1 MIKILWSIHNSAW
14 LLIWMDML
22 FDRRK
27 YIDSDKKFILT
38 IFLSGMLWYG
48 LQKYLSWIPLLLLL
62 TILGYLL
69 WNGSVEKVASLV
81 VSYVF
86 IWTVLLGLVEHFLT
100 NAEFCAQAGWLI
112 LNSIL
117 ISAIR
122 HKGIGKTFTALN
134 LLKTF
139 GIAFFSTAFLCDSFM
154 DMIYGNAIQNYVFL
168 SCLVSLL
175 LMVCFCFCQ
184 SQLKMQISVLD
195 TQYDLIESQYVRA
208 QNFYA
213 ENAKLYHDIKHHLR
227 ALERL
232 LQNGDQREALAYI
245 ESVQEPLQCKMI
257 PVHTGVDIVDTV
269 IYEAKEKAEQRNIL
283 LLVETPILPS
293 GLKLEDREFCV
304 LFANLLNNALEAAK
318 EQIRLNIAI
327 TAGFLV
333 IEMKN
338 DYKEKPVVENNHFV
352 SEREQDSLAHGW
364 GMKIIEQIVEK
375 YQGELSIRVD
385 MQVSINIDGRAIIGG
400 QISAFC
406 GQIMIII
413 KK

>member
-1 MIKILWSIHNSAW
+1 MQMIKILWSIHNSAW

-27 YIDSDKKFILT
+27 YIDSDKKFIVT

-86 IWTVLLGLVEHFLT
+86 IWTVLLGLVEHFWT
-100 NAEFCAQAGWLI
+100 NAEFCAQAGWMI
-112 LNSIL
+112 INGIL

-283 LLVETPILPS
+283 LQVETPILPS
-293 GLKLEDREFCV
+293 ELKIEDRELCV
-304 LFANLLNNALEAAK
+304 LCANLLDNALKAAK
-318 EQIRLNIAI
+318 EQIKLNIAI
-327 TAGFLV
+327 AAGFLV
-333 IEMKN
+333 IEMEN
-338 DYKEKPVVENNHFV
+338 DYKEKPLVKNNHFV
-352 SEREQDSLAHGW
+352 SETEQGSLAHGW

-375 YQGELSIRVD
+375 YHGELTIRVD
-385 MQVSINIDGRAIIGG
+385 VQVSIKMLLDVL
-400 QISAFC
+400 
-406 GQIMIII
+406 
-413 KK
+413 

>member
-1 MIKILWSIHNSAW
+1 MESRIQMIKILWSIHNSAW

-27 YIDSDKKFILT
+27 YIDSNKKFILT

-86 IWTVLLGLVEHFLT
+86 IWTVLLGLVEHFWT

-112 LNSIL
+112 LNGIL

-122 HKGIGKTFTALN
+122 HKVIGKTFTALN

-139 GIAFFSTAFLCDSFM
+139 GIAFFSTAFLCDFFM

-175 LMVCFCFCQ
+175 LMVCFYFRQ

-195 TQYDLIESQYVRA
+195 TQYELIESQYVRA
-208 QNFYA
+208 QNFYT

-232 LQNGDQREALAYI
+232 LQNGDRREALAYI

-283 LLVETPILPS
+283 LVVETPILPS

-333 IEMKN
+333 IEMQN
-338 DYKEKPVVENNHFV
+338 DYKEKPVVKNNHFV

-385 MQVSINIDGRAIIGG
+385 MQVSIKILMDVL
-400 QISAFC
+400 
-406 GQIMIII
+406 
-413 KK
+413 

>member
-139 GIAFFSTAFLCDSFM
+139 GIAFFSTAFLCDFFM

-175 LMVCFCFCQ
+175 LMVYFYFRQ
-184 SQLKMQISVLD
+184 LQLKMQISVLD

-283 LLVETPILPS
+283 LQVETPILPS
-293 GLKLEDREFCV
+293 ELKIEDRELCV
-304 LFANLLNNALEAAK
+304 LCANLLDNALKAAK
-318 EQIRLNIAI
+318 EQIKLNIAI
-327 TAGFLV
+327 AAGFLV
-333 IEMKN
+333 IEMEN
-338 DYKEKPVVENNHFV
+338 DYKEKPLVKNNHFV
-352 SEREQDSLAHGW
+352 SETEQGSLAHGW

-375 YQGELSIRVD
+375 YHGELTIRVD
-385 MQVSINIDGRAIIGG
+385 VQVSIKMLLDVL
-400 QISAFC
+400 
-406 GQIMIII
+406 
-413 KK
+413 

>member
-1 MIKILWSIHNSAW
+1 MESRIQMIKILWSIHNSAW

-27 YIDSDKKFILT
+27 YIDSDKKFIVT

-139 GIAFFSTAFLCDSFM
+139 GIAFFITAFLCDFFM

-283 LLVETPILPS
+283 LQVETPILPS
-293 GLKLEDREFCV
+293 ELKIEDRELCV
-304 LFANLLNNALEAAK
+304 LCANLLDNALKAAK
-318 EQIRLNIAI
+318 EQIKLNIAI
-327 TAGFLV
+327 AAGFLV
-333 IEMKN
+333 IEMEN
-338 DYKEKPVVENNHFV
+338 DYKEKPLVKNNHFV
-352 SEREQDSLAHGW
+352 SETEQGSLAHGW

-375 YQGELSIRVD
+375 YHGELTIRVD
-385 MQVSINIDGRAIIGG
+385 VQVSIKMLLDVL
-400 QISAFC
+400 
-406 GQIMIII
+406 
-413 KK
+413 

>member
-1 MIKILWSIHNSAW
+1 MQMIKILWSIHNSAW
-14 LLIWMDML
+14 LLIWMDRL

-27 YIDSDKKFILT
+27 YIDSDKKFIVT

-86 IWTVLLGLVEHFLT
+86 IWTVLLGLVEHFWT

-112 LNSIL
+112 LNGIL

-122 HKGIGKTFTALN
+122 HKGIGKIFTALN

-139 GIAFFSTAFLCDSFM
+139 GIAFFSTAFLCDFFM

-175 LMVCFCFCQ
+175 LTVCFYFRQ

-195 TQYDLIESQYVRA
+195 TQYELIESQYVRA
-208 QNFYA
+208 QNFYT

-232 LQNGDQREALAYI
+232 LQNGDRREALAYI

-283 LLVETPILPS
+283 LVVETPILPS

-364 GMKIIEQIVEK
+364 GIKIIEQIVEK

-385 MQVSINIDGRAIIGG
+385 MQVSIKILMDVL
-400 QISAFC
+400 
-406 GQIMIII
+406 
-413 KK
+413 

>member
-1 MIKILWSIHNSAW
+1 MCPMPGMKWP
-14 LLIWMDML
+14 
-22 FDRRK
+22 
-27 YIDSDKKFILT
+27 T
-38 IFLSGMLWYG
+38 SG
-48 LQKYLSWIPLLLLL
+48 
-62 TILGYLL
+62 
-69 WNGSVEKVASLV
+69 GS
-81 VSYVF
+81 
-86 IWTVLLGLVEHFLT
+86 T
-100 NAEFCAQAGWLI
+100 
-112 LNSIL
+112 
-117 ISAIR
+117 
-122 HKGIGKTFTALN
+122 GI
-134 LLKTF
+134 
-139 GIAFFSTAFLCDSFM
+139 
-154 DMIYGNAIQNYVFL
+154 
-168 SCLVSLL
+168 
-175 LMVCFCFCQ
+175 CFYFRQ

-208 QNFYA
+208 QNFYT

-232 LQNGDQREALAYI
+232 LQHGDQREALAYI

-304 LFANLLNNALEAAK
+304 LCANLLNNALEAAK

-333 IEMKN
+333 IEMQN
-338 DYKEKPVVENNHFV
+338 DYKEKPVVKNNHFV

-385 MQVSINIDGRAIIGG
+385 MQVSIKILMDVL
-400 QISAFC
+400 
-406 GQIMIII
+406 
-413 KK
+413 

>member
-1 MIKILWSIHNSAW
+1 MQMIKILWSIHNSAW

-139 GIAFFSTAFLCDSFM
+139 GIAFFSTAFLCDFFM
-154 DMIYGNAIQNYVFL
+154 DMIYGNAIQNYVFW

-175 LMVCFCFCQ
+175 LMVCFCFRQ

-283 LLVETPILPS
+283 LQVETPILPS
-293 GLKLEDREFCV
+293 ELKIEDRELCV
-304 LFANLLNNALEAAK
+304 LCANLLDNALKAAK
-318 EQIRLNIAI
+318 EQIKLNIAI
-327 TAGFLV
+327 AAGFLV
-333 IEMKN
+333 IEMEN
-338 DYKEKPVVENNHFV
+338 DYKEKPLVKNNHFV
-352 SEREQDSLAHGW
+352 SETEQGSLAHGW

-375 YQGELSIRVD
+375 YHGELTIRVD
-385 MQVSINIDGRAIIGG
+385 VQVSIKMLLDVL
-400 QISAFC
+400 
-406 GQIMIII
+406 
-413 KK
+413 

>member
-1 MIKILWSIHNSAW
+1 MESRIQMIKILWSIHNSAW
-14 LLIWMDML
+14 LLIWMDRL

-27 YIDSDKKFILT
+27 YIDSDKKFIVT

-86 IWTVLLGLVEHFLT
+86 IWTVLLGLVKHFWT

-112 LNSIL
+112 LNGIL

-139 GIAFFSTAFLCDSFM
+139 GIAFFSTAFLCDFFM

-175 LMVCFCFCQ
+175 LMVCFYFRQ

-195 TQYDLIESQYVRA
+195 TQYELIESQYVRA
-208 QNFYA
+208 QNFYT

-227 ALERL
+227 ALERF
-232 LQNGDQREALAYI
+232 LQNGDRREALAYI

-283 LLVETPILPS
+283 LVVETPILPS

-333 IEMKN
+333 IEMQN
-338 DYKEKPVVENNHFV
+338 DYKEKPVVKNNHFV

-385 MQVSINIDGRAIIGG
+385 MQVSIKILMDVL
-400 QISAFC
+400 
-406 GQIMIII
+406 
-413 KK
+413 

>member
-1 MIKILWSIHNSAW
+1 MQMIKILWSIHNSAW

-139 GIAFFSTAFLCDSFM
+139 GIAFFSTAFLCDFFI

-175 LMVCFCFCQ
+175 LMVCFCFRQ

-283 LLVETPILPS
+283 LQVETPILPS
-293 GLKLEDREFCV
+293 ELKIEDRELCV
-304 LFANLLNNALEAAK
+304 LCANLLDNALKAAK
-318 EQIRLNIAI
+318 EQIKLNIAI
-327 TAGFLV
+327 AAGFLV
-333 IEMKN
+333 IEMEN
-338 DYKEKPVVENNHFV
+338 DYKEKPLVKNNHFV
-352 SEREQDSLAHGW
+352 SETEQGSLAHGW

-375 YQGELSIRVD
+375 YHGELTIRVD
-385 MQVSINIDGRAIIGG
+385 VQVSIKMLLDVL
-400 QISAFC
+400 
-406 GQIMIII
+406 
-413 KK
+413 

>member
-1 MIKILWSIHNSAW
+1 MESRIQMIKILWSIHNSAW
-14 LLIWMDML
+14 LLIWMDRL

-27 YIDSDKKFILT
+27 YIDSDKKFIVT

-86 IWTVLLGLVEHFLT
+86 IWTVLLGLVEHFWT

-112 LNSIL
+112 LNG

-122 HKGIGKTFTALN
+122 HKVIGKTFTALN

-139 GIAFFSTAFLCDSFM
+139 GIAFFSTAFLCDFFM

-175 LMVCFCFCQ
+175 LTVCFYFRQ

-195 TQYDLIESQYVRA
+195 TQYELIDSQYVRA
-208 QNFYA
+208 QNLYT

-232 LQNGDQREALAYI
+232 LQNGDRREALAYI

-283 LLVETPILPS
+283 LVVETPILPS

-364 GMKIIEQIVEK
+364 GIKIIEQIVEK

-385 MQVSINIDGRAIIGG
+385 MQVSIKILMDVL
-400 QISAFC
+400 
-406 GQIMIII
+406 
-413 KK
+413 

>member
-1 MIKILWSIHNSAW
+1 MESRIQMIKILWSIHNSAW

-27 YIDSDKKFILT
+27 YIDSNKKFILT

-86 IWTVLLGLVEHFLT
+86 IWTVLLGLVEHFWT

-112 LNSIL
+112 LNGIL

-122 HKGIGKTFTALN
+122 HKVIGKTFTALN

-139 GIAFFSTAFLCDSFM
+139 GIAFFSTAFLCDFFM

-175 LMVCFCFCQ
+175 LMVCFYFRQ

-208 QNFYA
+208 QNFYT

-232 LQNGDQREALAYI
+232 LQNGDRREALAYI

-283 LLVETPILPS
+283 LVVETPILPS

-304 LFANLLNNALEAAK
+304 LFANLLNNAMEAAK

-333 IEMKN
+333 IEMQN
-338 DYKEKPVVENNHFV
+338 DYKEKPVVKNNHFV

-385 MQVSINIDGRAIIGG
+385 MQVSIKILMDVL
-400 QISAFC
+400 
-406 GQIMIII
+406 
-413 KK
+413 

>member
-1 MIKILWSIHNSAW
+1 MQMIKILWSIHNSAW

-27 YIDSDKKFILT
+27 YIDSDKKFKLT

-86 IWTVLLGLVEHFLT
+86 IWTVLLDLVEHFWT

-139 GIAFFSTAFLCDSFM
+139 GIAFFSTAFLCDFFM

-175 LMVCFCFCQ
+175 LMVCFCFRQ

-283 LLVETPILPS
+283 LQVETPILPS
-293 GLKLEDREFCV
+293 ELKIEDRELCV
-304 LFANLLNNALEAAK
+304 LCANLLDNALKAAK
-318 EQIRLNIAI
+318 EQIKLNIAI
-327 TAGFLV
+327 AAGFLV

-338 DYKEKPVVENNHFV
+338 DYKEKPLVKNNHFV
-352 SEREQDSLAHGW
+352 SEREQDSSAHGW

-375 YQGELSIRVD
+375 YHGELSIRVD
-385 MQVSINIDGRAIIGG
+385 MQVSIKILLDV
-400 QISAFC
+400 Q
-406 GQIMIII
+406 
-413 KK
+413 

>member
-1 MIKILWSIHNSAW
+1 MN
-14 LLIWMDML
+14 ML

-27 YIDSDKKFILT
+27 YVDSNKKFILT

-69 WNGSVEKVASLV
+69 WNGAVEKVASLV

-112 LNSIL
+112 LNGIL

-122 HKGIGKTFTALN
+122 HKVIGKTFTALN

-139 GIAFFSTAFLCDSFM
+139 GIAFFSTAFLCDFFM

-175 LMVCFCFCQ
+175 LMVYFYFRQ

-208 QNFYA
+208 QNFYT

-232 LQNGDQREALAYI
+232 LQNGDRREALAYI

-269 IYEAKEKAEQRNIL
+269 IYEVKEKAEQSHIL
-283 LLVETPILPS
+283 LVVETPILPS

-304 LFANLLNNALEAAK
+304 LCANLLNNALKAAK
-318 EQIRLNIAI
+318 EQIKLNIAI
-327 TAGFLV
+327 AAGFLV
-333 IEMKN
+333 IEIQN
-338 DYKEKPVVENNHFV
+338 DYKEKPVVKNDHFV

-375 YQGELSIRVD
+375 YHGELSIRVD
-385 MQVSINIDGRAIIGG
+385 MQVSIKILLDV
-400 QISAFC
+400 Q
-406 GQIMIII
+406 
-413 KK
+413 

>member
-1 MIKILWSIHNSAW
+1 MQMIKILWSIHNSTW

-27 YIDSDKKFILT
+27 YIDSDKKFIVT

-86 IWTVLLGLVEHFLT
+86 IWTVLLGLVEHFWT

-112 LNSIL
+112 LNGIL

-139 GIAFFSTAFLCDSFM
+139 GIAFFSTAFLCDFFM

-175 LMVCFCFCQ
+175 LMVYFYFRQ

-208 QNFYA
+208 QNFYT
-213 ENAKLYHDIKHHLR
+213 ENAKLYHDIKHHMR

-232 LQNGDQREALAYI
+232 LQNGDRREALAYI

-269 IYEAKEKAEQRNIL
+269 IYEAKEKAEQSHIL
-283 LLVETPILPS
+283 LVVETPILPS

-304 LFANLLNNALEAAK
+304 LCANLLNNALKAAK

-333 IEMKN
+333 IEMQN
-338 DYKEKPVVENNHFV
+338 DYKEKPVVKNNHFV
-352 SEREQDSLAHGW
+352 SEREQDASAHGW

-375 YQGELSIRVD
+375 YHGELSIRVD
-385 MQVSINIDGRAIIGG
+385 MQVSIKILMDVL
-400 QISAFC
+400 
-406 GQIMIII
+406 
-413 KK
+413 

>member
-1 MIKILWSIHNSAW
+1 MQMIKILWSIHNSAW

-81 VSYVF
+81 ASYVF

-139 GIAFFSTAFLCDSFM
+139 GIAFFSTAFLCDFFM

-175 LMVCFCFCQ
+175 LMVCFCFRQ

-283 LLVETPILPS
+283 LQVETPILPS
-293 GLKLEDREFCV
+293 ELKIEDRELCV
-304 LFANLLNNALEAAK
+304 LCANLLDNALKAAK
-318 EQIRLNIAI
+318 EQIKLNIAI
-327 TAGFLV
+327 AAGFLV
-333 IEMKN
+333 IEMEN
-338 DYKEKPVVENNHFV
+338 DYKEKPLVKNNHFV
-352 SEREQDSLAHGW
+352 SETEQGSLAHGW

-375 YQGELSIRVD
+375 YHGELTIRVD
-385 MQVSINIDGRAIIGG
+385 VQVSIKMLLDVL
-400 QISAFC
+400 
-406 GQIMIII
+406 
-413 KK
+413 

>member
-1 MIKILWSIHNSAW
+1 MQMIKILWSIHNSAW

-139 GIAFFSTAFLCDSFM
+139 GIAFFSTAFLCDFFM

-175 LMVCFCFCQ
+175 LMVCFCFRQ

-232 LQNGDQREALAYI
+232 LQNGDRREALAYI

-283 LLVETPILPS
+283 LQVETPILPS
-293 GLKLEDREFCV
+293 ELKIEDRELCV
-304 LFANLLNNALEAAK
+304 LCANLLNNALEAAK

-338 DYKEKPVVENNHFV
+338 DYKEKPLVKNNHFV

-375 YQGELSIRVD
+375 YHGELTIRVD
-385 MQVSINIDGRAIIGG
+385 VQVSIKMLLDVL
-400 QISAFC
+400 
-406 GQIMIII
+406 
-413 KK
+413 

>member
-1 MIKILWSIHNSAW
+1 MQMIKILWSIHNSAW

-112 LNSIL
+112 LNSTL

-139 GIAFFSTAFLCDSFM
+139 GIAFFSTAFLCDFFM

-175 LMVCFCFCQ
+175 LMVCFCFRQ

-283 LLVETPILPS
+283 LQVETPILPS
-293 GLKLEDREFCV
+293 ELKIEDRELCV
-304 LFANLLNNALEAAK
+304 LCANLLDNALKAAK
-318 EQIRLNIAI
+318 EQIKLNIAI
-327 TAGFLV
+327 AAGFLV
-333 IEMKN
+333 IEMEN
-338 DYKEKPVVENNHFV
+338 DYKEKPLVKNNHFV
-352 SEREQDSLAHGW
+352 SETEQGSLAHGW

-375 YQGELSIRVD
+375 YHGELTIRVD
-385 MQVSINIDGRAIIGG
+385 VQVSIKMLLDVL
-400 QISAFC
+400 
-406 GQIMIII
+406 
-413 KK
+413 

>member
-1 MIKILWSIHNSAW
+1 MQMIKILWSIHNSAW

-122 HKGIGKTFTALN
+122 HKVIGKTFTALN

-139 GIAFFSTAFLCDSFM
+139 GIAFFSTAFLCDFFM

-175 LMVCFCFCQ
+175 LMVCFCFRQ

-283 LLVETPILPS
+283 LQVETPILPS
-293 GLKLEDREFCV
+293 ELKIEDRELCV
-304 LFANLLNNALEAAK
+304 LCANLLDNALKAAK
-318 EQIRLNIAI
+318 EQIKLNIAI
-327 TAGFLV
+327 AAGFLV

-338 DYKEKPVVENNHFV
+338 DYKEKPLVKNNHFV
-352 SEREQDSLAHGW
+352 SEREQDSSAHGW

-375 YQGELSIRVD
+375 YHGELSIRVD
-385 MQVSINIDGRAIIGG
+385 MQVSIKILLDV
-400 QISAFC
+400 Q
-406 GQIMIII
+406 
-413 KK
+413 

>member
-1 MIKILWSIHNSAW
+1 MESRIQMIKILWSIHNSAW

-27 YIDSDKKFILT
+27 YIDSNKKFILT

-86 IWTVLLGLVEHFLT
+86 IWTVLLGLVEHFWT

-139 GIAFFSTAFLCDSFM
+139 GIAFFSTAFLCDFFM

-175 LMVCFCFCQ
+175 LMVCFYFRQ

-208 QNFYA
+208 QNFYT

-232 LQNGDQREALAYI
+232 LQNGDRREALAYI

-283 LLVETPILPS
+283 LVVETPILPS

-333 IEMKN
+333 IEMQN
-338 DYKEKPVVENNHFV
+338 DYKEKPVVKNNHFV

-385 MQVSINIDGRAIIGG
+385 MQVSIKILMDVL
-400 QISAFC
+400 
-406 GQIMIII
+406 
-413 KK
+413 

>member
-1 MIKILWSIHNSAW
+1 MQMIKILWSIHNSAW

-139 GIAFFSTAFLCDSFM
+139 GIAFFSTAFLCDFFM

-175 LMVCFCFCQ
+175 LMVCFCFRQ

-283 LLVETPILPS
+283 LVVETPILPS

-318 EQIRLNIAI
+318 EQIRLNIAV

-338 DYKEKPVVENNHFV
+338 DYKEKPLVKNNHFV
-352 SEREQDSLAHGW
+352 SEREQDSLEHGW

-375 YQGELSIRVD
+375 YHGELTIRVD
-385 MQVSINIDGRAIIGG
+385 MEVSIKILLDV
-400 QISAFC
+400 Q
-406 GQIMIII
+406 
-413 KK
+413 

>member
-1 MIKILWSIHNSAW
+1 MENGVQMIKILWSIHNSAW

-27 YIDSDKKFILT
+27 YIDSDKKFIVT

-86 IWTVLLGLVEHFLT
+86 IWTVLLGLVEHFWT

-112 LNSIL
+112 LNGIL

-139 GIAFFSTAFLCDSFM
+139 GIAFFSTAFLCDFFM

-175 LMVCFCFCQ
+175 LMVYFYFRQ

-195 TQYDLIESQYVRA
+195 TQYELIESQYVRA
-208 QNFYA
+208 QNFYT

-232 LQNGDQREALAYI
+232 LQNGDRREALAYI

-257 PVHTGVDIVDTV
+257 PVHTGVDIVDAV

-283 LLVETPILPS
+283 LVVETPILPS

-333 IEMKN
+333 IEMQN
-338 DYKEKPVVENNHFV
+338 DYKEKPVVKNNHFV

-385 MQVSINIDGRAIIGG
+385 MQVSIKILMDVL
-400 QISAFC
+400 
-406 GQIMIII
+406 
-413 KK
+413 

>member
-1 MIKILWSIHNSAW
+1 MQMIKILWSIHNSAW

-139 GIAFFSTAFLCDSFM
+139 GIAFFSTAFLCDFFM

-175 LMVCFCFCQ
+175 LMVCFCFRQ

-283 LLVETPILPS
+283 LQVETPILPS
-293 GLKLEDREFCV
+293 ELKIEDRELCV
-304 LFANLLNNALEAAK
+304 LCANLLDNALKAAK
-318 EQIRLNIAI
+318 EQIKLNIAI
-327 TAGFLV
+327 AAGSLV
-333 IEMKN
+333 IEMEN
-338 DYKEKPVVENNHFV
+338 DYKEKPLVKNNHFV
-352 SEREQDSLAHGW
+352 SETEQGSLAHGW

-375 YQGELSIRVD
+375 YHGELTIRVD
-385 MQVSINIDGRAIIGG
+385 VQVSIKMLLDVL
-400 QISAFC
+400 
-406 GQIMIII
+406 
-413 KK
+413 

>member
-1 MIKILWSIHNSAW
+1 MQMIKILWSIHNSAW

-139 GIAFFSTAFLCDSFM
+139 GIAFFSTAFLCDFFM

-175 LMVCFCFCQ
+175 LMVCFCFRQ

-283 LLVETPILPS
+283 LQVETPILPS
-293 GLKLEDREFCV
+293 ELKIEDRELCV
-304 LFANLLNNALEAAK
+304 LCANLLNNALEAAK
-318 EQIRLNIAI
+318 EQIRLNIAV

-338 DYKEKPVVENNHFV
+338 DYKEKPLVKNNHFV

-364 GMKIIEQIVEK
+364 GMKIIEQIVGK

-385 MQVSINIDGRAIIGG
+385 MQVSIKILLDV
-400 QISAFC
+400 Q
-406 GQIMIII
+406 
-413 KK
+413 

>member
-1 MIKILWSIHNSAW
+1 MESRIQMIKILWSIHNSAW
-14 LLIWMDML
+14 LLIWMDKL

-27 YIDSDKKFILT
+27 YIDSDKKYILT
-38 IFLSGMLWYG
+38 ILLSGMLWYG

-69 WNGSVEKVASLV
+69 WNGSVEEIASLV

-86 IWTVLLGLVEHFLT
+86 IWTVLLGLVEHFWT
-100 NAEFCAQAGWLI
+100 NAEFCAQAGWMI
-112 LNSIL
+112 INSIL

-139 GIAFFSTAFLCDSFM
+139 GIAFFSTAFLCDFFM

-175 LMVCFCFCQ
+175 LMVCFCFRQ

-269 IYEAKEKAEQRNIL
+269 IYEVKEKAEQRNIL
-283 LLVETPILPS
+283 LQVETPILPS
-293 GLKLEDREFCV
+293 ELKIEDRELCV
-304 LFANLLNNALEAAK
+304 LCANLLDNALKAAK
-318 EQIRLNIAI
+318 EQIKLNIAI
-327 TAGFLV
+327 AAGFLV
-333 IEMKN
+333 IEMEN
-338 DYKEKPVVENNHFV
+338 DYKEKPLVKNNHFV
-352 SEREQDSLAHGW
+352 SETEQGSLAHGW

-375 YQGELSIRVD
+375 YHGELTIRVD
-385 MQVSINIDGRAIIGG
+385 VQVSIKMLLDVL
-400 QISAFC
+400 
-406 GQIMIII
+406 
-413 KK
+413 

>member
-1 MIKILWSIHNSAW
+1 MQMIKILWSIHNSAW

-139 GIAFFSTAFLCDSFM
+139 GIAFFSTAFLCDFFM

-175 LMVCFCFCQ
+175 LMVCFCFRQ

-283 LLVETPILPS
+283 LQVETPILPS
-293 GLKLEDREFCV
+293 ELKIEDRELCV
-304 LFANLLNNALEAAK
+304 LCANLLDNALKAAK
-318 EQIRLNIAI
+318 EQIKLNIAI
-327 TAGFLV
+327 AAGFLV
-333 IEMKN
+333 IEMEN
-338 DYKEKPVVENNHFV
+338 DYKEKPLVKNNHFV
-352 SEREQDSLAHGW
+352 SETEQGSLAHGW

-375 YQGELSIRVD
+375 YHG
-385 MQVSINIDGRAIIGG
+385 
-400 QISAFC
+400 
-406 GQIMIII
+406 
-413 KK
+413 

>member
-1 MIKILWSIHNSAW
+1 MQMIKILWSIHNSAW

-139 GIAFFSTAFLCDSFM
+139 GIAFFSTAFLCDFFM

-175 LMVCFCFCQ
+175 LMVCFCFRQ

-283 LLVETPILPS
+283 LQVETPILPS
-293 GLKLEDREFCV
+293 ELKIEDRELCV
-304 LFANLLNNALEAAK
+304 LCANLLDNALKAAK
-318 EQIRLNIAI
+318 EQIKLNIAI
-327 TAGFLV
+327 AAGFLV
-333 IEMKN
+333 IEMEN
-338 DYKEKPVVENNHFV
+338 DYKEKPLVKNNHFV
-352 SEREQDSLAHGW
+352 SETEQGSLAHGW

-375 YQGELSIRVD
+375 YHGELSIRVD
-385 MQVSINIDGRAIIGG
+385 MQVSIKILLDV
-400 QISAFC
+400 Q
-406 GQIMIII
+406 
-413 KK
+413 

>member
-1 MIKILWSIHNSAW
+1 MQMIKILWSIHNSAW

-139 GIAFFSTAFLCDSFM
+139 GIAFFSTAFLCDFFM

-175 LMVCFCFCQ
+175 LMVCFCFRQ

-227 ALERL
+227 ALEKL

-283 LLVETPILPS
+283 LQVETPILPS
-293 GLKLEDREFCV
+293 ELKIEDRELCV
-304 LFANLLNNALEAAK
+304 LCANLLDNALKAAK
-318 EQIRLNIAI
+318 EQIKLNIAI
-327 TAGFLV
+327 AAGFLV
-333 IEMKN
+333 IEMEN
-338 DYKEKPVVENNHFV
+338 DYKEKPLVKNNHFV
-352 SEREQDSLAHGW
+352 SETEQGSLAHGW

-375 YQGELSIRVD
+375 YHGELTIRVD
-385 MQVSINIDGRAIIGG
+385 VQVSIKMLLDVL
-400 QISAFC
+400 
-406 GQIMIII
+406 
-413 KK
+413 

>member
-1 MIKILWSIHNSAW
+1 MESRIQMIKILWSIHNSTW
-14 LLIWMDML
+14 LLIWMDKL

-27 YIDSDKKFILT
+27 YIDSDKKYILT
-38 IFLSGMLWYG
+38 ILLSGMLWYG

-69 WNGSVEKVASLV
+69 WNGSVEEIASLI

-86 IWTVLLGLVEHFLT
+86 IWTVLLGLMEHFWT

-112 LNSIL
+112 INGIL
-117 ISAIR
+117 ISDIR
-122 HKGIGKTFTALN
+122 HKVIEKTFTVLN
-134 LLKTF
+134 LLKAF
-139 GIAFFSTAFLCDSFM
+139 GIVFFSTVFLCDFFI

-168 SCLVSLL
+168 FCLVSLL
-175 LMVCFCFCQ
+175 LMVYFYFRQ
-184 SQLKMQISVLD
+184 SQLKMQISALD

-232 LQNGDQREALAYI
+232 LQHGDQREALAYI

-293 GLKLEDREFCV
+293 GLKFEDRQFCV
-304 LFANLLNNALEAAK
+304 LFANLLNNPLEAAK

-333 IEMKN
+333 IEMQN
-338 DYKEKPVVENNHFV
+338 DYKEKPVVKNNHFV
-352 SEREQDSLAHGW
+352 AEREQDSLAHGW

-375 YQGELSIRVD
+375 YHGELSIRVD
-385 MQVSINIDGRAIIGG
+385 MQVSIKILLDVL
-400 QISAFC
+400 
-406 GQIMIII
+406 
-413 KK
+413 

>member
-1 MIKILWSIHNSAW
+1 MESRIQMIKILWSIHNSAW

-27 YIDSDKKFILT
+27 YIDSDKKFIVT

-86 IWTVLLGLVEHFLT
+86 IWTVLLGLVEHFWT

-112 LNSIL
+112 LNGIL

-122 HKGIGKTFTALN
+122 HKVIGKTFTALN

-139 GIAFFSTAFLCDSFM
+139 GIAFFSTAFLCDFFM

-175 LMVCFCFCQ
+175 LMVCFYFRQ

-195 TQYDLIESQYVRA
+195 TQYELIESQYVRA
-208 QNFYA
+208 QNFYT

-232 LQNGDQREALAYI
+232 LQNGDRREALAYI

-257 PVHTGVDIVDTV
+257 PVHTGVDIVDAV

-283 LLVETPILPS
+283 LVVETPILPS

-333 IEMKN
+333 IEMQN
-338 DYKEKPVVENNHFV
+338 DYKEKPVVKNNHFV

-385 MQVSINIDGRAIIGG
+385 MQVSIKILLDVL
-400 QISAFC
+400 
-406 GQIMIII
+406 
-413 KK
+413 

>member
-1 MIKILWSIHNSAW
+1 MESRIQMIKILWSIHNSAW

-27 YIDSDKKFILT
+27 YIDSDKKFIVT

-86 IWTVLLGLVEHFLT
+86 IWTVLLGLVEHFWT

-112 LNSIL
+112 LNGIL

-122 HKGIGKTFTALN
+122 HKVIGKTFTALN

-139 GIAFFSTAFLCDSFM
+139 GIAFFSTAFLCDFFM

-175 LMVCFCFCQ
+175 LMVCFYFRQ

-195 TQYDLIESQYVRA
+195 TQYELIESQYVRA
-208 QNFYA
+208 QNFYT

-227 ALERL
+227 ALESL
-232 LQNGDQREALAYI
+232 LQNGDRREALAYI

-257 PVHTGVDIVDTV
+257 PVHTGVDIVDAV

-283 LLVETPILPS
+283 LVVETPILPS

-333 IEMKN
+333 IEMQN
-338 DYKEKPVVENNHFV
+338 DYKEKPVVKNNHFV

-385 MQVSINIDGRAIIGG
+385 MQVSIKILMDVL
-400 QISAFC
+400 
-406 GQIMIII
+406 
-413 KK
+413 

>member
-1 MIKILWSIHNSAW
+1 MQMIKILWSIHNSAW

-139 GIAFFSTAFLCDSFM
+139 GIAFFSTAFLCDFFM

-175 LMVCFCFCQ
+175 LMVCFCSRQ

-283 LLVETPILPS
+283 LQVETPILPS
-293 GLKLEDREFCV
+293 ELKIEDRELCV
-304 LFANLLNNALEAAK
+304 LCANLLDNALKAAK
-318 EQIRLNIAI
+318 EQIKLNIAI
-327 TAGFLV
+327 AAGFLV

-338 DYKEKPVVENNHFV
+338 DYKEKPLVKNNHFV
-352 SEREQDSLAHGW
+352 SEREQDSSAHGW

-375 YQGELSIRVD
+375 YHGELSIRVD
-385 MQVSINIDGRAIIGG
+385 MQVSIKILLDV
-400 QISAFC
+400 Q
-406 GQIMIII
+406 
-413 KK
+413 

>member
-1 MIKILWSIHNSAW
+1 MQMIKILWSIHNSAW

-139 GIAFFSTAFLCDSFM
+139 GIAFFSTAFLCDFFM

-175 LMVCFCFCQ
+175 LMVCFCFRQ

-283 LLVETPILPS
+283 LQVETPILPS
-293 GLKLEDREFCV
+293 ELKIEDRELCV
-304 LFANLLNNALEAAK
+304 LCANLLDNALKAAK
-318 EQIRLNIAI
+318 EQIKLNIAI
-327 TAGFLV
+327 AAGFLV
-333 IEMKN
+333 IEMEN
-338 DYKEKPVVENNHFV
+338 DYKEKPLVKNNHFV
-352 SEREQDSLAHGW
+352 SETEQGSLAHGW

-385 MQVSINIDGRAIIGG
+385 MQVSIKILLDV
-400 QISAFC
+400 Q
-406 GQIMIII
+406 
-413 KK
+413 

>member
-1 MIKILWSIHNSAW
+1 MESRIQMIKILWSIHNSAW
-14 LLIWMDML
+14 LLIWMDRL

-27 YIDSDKKFILT
+27 YIDSNKKFILT

-62 TILGYLL
+62 TILEYLL

-86 IWTVLLGLVEHFLT
+86 IWTVLLGLVKHFWT

-112 LNSIL
+112 LNGIL

-139 GIAFFSTAFLCDSFM
+139 GIAFFSTAFLCDFFM

-175 LMVCFCFCQ
+175 LMVCFYFRQ

-195 TQYDLIESQYVRA
+195 TQYELIESQYVRA
-208 QNFYA
+208 QNFYT

-227 ALERL
+227 ALERF
-232 LQNGDQREALAYI
+232 LQNGDRREALAYI

-283 LLVETPILPS
+283 LVVETPILPS

-333 IEMKN
+333 IEMQN
-338 DYKEKPVVENNHFV
+338 DYKEKPVVKNNHFV

-385 MQVSINIDGRAIIGG
+385 MQVSIKILMDVL
-400 QISAFC
+400 
-406 GQIMIII
+406 
-413 KK
+413 

>member
-1 MIKILWSIHNSAW
+1 MQMIKILWSIHNSAW

-139 GIAFFSTAFLCDSFM
+139 GIAFFSTAFLCDFFM

-175 LMVCFCFCQ
+175 LMVCFCFRQ

-245 ESVQEPLQCKMI
+245 ESMQEPLQCKMI

-283 LLVETPILPS
+283 LQVETPILPS
-293 GLKLEDREFCV
+293 ELKIEDRELCV
-304 LFANLLNNALEAAK
+304 LCANLLDNALKAAK
-318 EQIRLNIAI
+318 EQIKLNIAI
-327 TAGFLV
+327 AAGFLV
-333 IEMKN
+333 IEMEN
-338 DYKEKPVVENNHFV
+338 DYKEKPLVKNNHFV
-352 SEREQDSLAHGW
+352 SETEQGSLAHGW

-375 YQGELSIRVD
+375 YHGELTIRVD
-385 MQVSINIDGRAIIGG
+385 VQVSIKMLLDVL
-400 QISAFC
+400 
-406 GQIMIII
+406 
-413 KK
+413 

>member
-1 MIKILWSIHNSAW
+1 MQMIKILWSIHNSAW

-27 YIDSDKKFILT
+27 YIDSNKKFILT

-69 WNGSVEKVASLV
+69 WNGAVEKVASLV

-86 IWTVLLGLVEHFLT
+86 IWTVLLGLVEHFWT

-112 LNSIL
+112 LNGIL

-139 GIAFFSTAFLCDSFM
+139 GIAFFSTVFLCDFFI
-154 DMIYGNAIQNYVFL
+154 DMIYGNTIQNYVFL
-168 SCLVSLL
+168 FCLVSLL
-175 LMVCFCFCQ
+175 LMVYFYFRQ

-208 QNFYA
+208 QNFYT

-232 LQNGDQREALAYI
+232 LQNGDQREALLYI

-283 LLVETPILPS
+283 LVVETPILPS

-333 IEMKN
+333 IEMQN
-338 DYKEKPVVENNHFV
+338 DYKEKPVVKNNHFV

-375 YQGELSIRVD
+375 YHGELSIRVD
-385 MQVSINIDGRAIIGG
+385 MQVSIKILMDVL
-400 QISAFC
+400 
-406 GQIMIII
+406 
-413 KK
+413 

>member
-1 MIKILWSIHNSAW
+1 MQMIKILWSIHNSAW

-139 GIAFFSTAFLCDSFM
+139 GIAFFSTAFLCDFFM

-175 LMVCFCFCQ
+175 LMVYFYFRQ

-269 IYEAKEKAEQRNIL
+269 ISDATETAEQRNIL
-283 LLVETPILPS
+283 LQVDTPLRPS
-293 GLKLEDREFCV
+293 ELKIEDREFCV
-304 LFANLLNNALEAAK
+304 LCANLLDNALKAAK
-318 EQIRLNIAI
+318 EQIKLNIAI
-327 TAGFLV
+327 AAGFLV

-338 DYKEKPVVENNHFV
+338 DYKEKPLVKNNHFV
-352 SEREQDSLAHGW
+352 SEREQDSSAHGW

-375 YQGELSIRVD
+375 YHGELSIRVD
-385 MQVSINIDGRAIIGG
+385 MQVSIKILLDV
-400 QISAFC
+400 Q
-406 GQIMIII
+406 
-413 KK
+413 

>member
-27 YIDSDKKFILT
+27 YIDSDKKFIVT

-86 IWTVLLGLVEHFLT
+86 IWTVLLGLVEHFWT
-100 NAEFCAQAGWLI
+100 NAELCAQAGWLV
-112 LNSIL
+112 LNGIL

-139 GIAFFSTAFLCDSFM
+139 GIAFFSTAFLCDFFM

-175 LMVCFCFCQ
+175 LMVYFYFRQ

-195 TQYDLIESQYVRA
+195 TQYELIESQYVRA
-208 QNFYA
+208 QNFYT

-232 LQNGDQREALAYI
+232 LQNGDRREALAYI

-283 LLVETPILPS
+283 LVVETPILPS

-333 IEMKN
+333 IEMQN
-338 DYKEKPVVENNHFV
+338 DYKEKPVVKNNHFV

-364 GMKIIEQIVEK
+364 GMKIIEQIVGK

-385 MQVSINIDGRAIIGG
+385 MQVSIKILMDVL
-400 QISAFC
+400 
-406 GQIMIII
+406 
-413 KK
+413 

>member
-1 MIKILWSIHNSAW
+1 MQMIKILWSIHNSAW

-86 IWTVLLGLVEHFLT
+86 IWTVLLGLVEHFWT

-112 LNSIL
+112 LNGIL

-139 GIAFFSTAFLCDSFM
+139 GIAFFSTAFLCDFFM

-175 LMVCFCFCQ
+175 LMVYFYFRQ

-195 TQYDLIESQYVRA
+195 TQYELIESQYVRA
-208 QNFYA
+208 QNFYT

-232 LQNGDQREALAYI
+232 LQNGDRREALAYI

-283 LLVETPILPS
+283 LVVETPILPS

-333 IEMKN
+333 IEMQN
-338 DYKEKPVVENNHFV
+338 DYKEKPVVKNNHFV

-385 MQVSINIDGRAIIGG
+385 MQVSIKILMDVL
-400 QISAFC
+400 
-406 GQIMIII
+406 
-413 KK
+413 

>member
-1 MIKILWSIHNSAW
+1 MESRIQMIKILWSIHNSAW

-27 YIDSDKKFILT
+27 YIDSNKKFILT

-86 IWTVLLGLVEHFLT
+86 IWTVLLGLVEHFWT

-112 LNSIL
+112 LNGIL

-122 HKGIGKTFTALN
+122 HKVIGKTFTALN

-139 GIAFFSTAFLCDSFM
+139 GIAFFSTAFLCDFFM

-175 LMVCFCFCQ
+175 LMVCFYFRQ

-195 TQYDLIESQYVRA
+195 TQYELIESQYVRA
-208 QNFYA
+208 QNFYT

-232 LQNGDQREALAYI
+232 LQNGDRREALAYI

-257 PVHTGVDIVDTV
+257 PVHTGVDIVDAV

-283 LLVETPILPS
+283 LVVETPILPS

-333 IEMKN
+333 IEMQN
-338 DYKEKPVVENNHFV
+338 DYKEKPVVKNNHFV

-364 GMKIIEQIVEK
+364 GMKIIEQIVGK

-385 MQVSINIDGRAIIGG
+385 MQVSIKILMDVL
-400 QISAFC
+400 
-406 GQIMIII
+406 
-413 KK
+413 